1 MKAVLIVLCGVCVF
15 QGNLALD
22 DSSQIQAREIT
33 QSEKVTIKAKK
44 VVAQQKSTASLI
56 KKRKAEAGKKRKAKR
71 LKEKLKR
78 KQKAAA
84 EKKRLKEK
92 LKRKQKAAAEKKRRA
107 EAEKKRK
114 AEDNQK
120 RKKSGTKVLADS
132 NKTIKSPHKLEDDLG
147 KVCDKR
153 SRCGQGSMPCC
164 PNLEGITNPT
174 RSLSEIDI

>member
-56 KKRKAEAGKKRKAKR
+56 KKRKAEAGKKRKA
-71 LKEKLKR
+71 
-78 KQKAAA
+78 
-84 EKKRLKEK
+84 KRLKEK